1 MRRRAVVMLYG
12 INEHEI
18 HHRAQVGAY
27 LHILT
32 GRRASLYVL

>member
-1 MRRRAVVMLYG
+1 MLFG
-12 INEHEI
+12 IIEHEI

-32 GRRASLYVL
+32 GTRASAYVL